1 MLFTFDLHMTE
12 STGKQNEN
20 DICTCSADYKP
31 HAFKYTHIDER
42 IFYTEEG
49 IVVT

>member
-12 STGKQNEN
+12 TTGKQNEN
-20 DICTCSADYKP
+20 DICMCSADYKP

-42 IFYTEEG
+42 NCSYIMHSE
-49 IVVT
+49 V